1 MTIPMT
7 APTPTRPYHLLAGE
21 GPALWHLGSRLTFKA
36 TGDTTGG
43 RMWMKEA
50 YGARGFASPMHR
62 HTREDEAFYV
72 LDGELSVYV
81 GDDVLR
87 AGPGDF
93 LWAPRDVSHAFCVES
108 DTARFL
114 AISTPGGFD
123 RFFFATGEPA
133 GAPALPP
140 PADGPPD
147 IEALVAAV
155 TGFGVEMIGPPPMP
169 RG

>member
-1 MTIPMT
+1 MTLHI
-7 APTPTRPYHLLAGE
+7 PTRPVRRAAGD
-21 GPALWHLGSRLTFKA
+21 GPALWHLGALITIKA
-36 TGDTTGG
+36 TTEETGG
-43 RMWMKEA
+43 QLWLQEVL
-50 YGARGFASPMHR
+50 GERGYASPMHR

-93 LWAPRDVSHAFCVES
+93 LWAPRDLPHAFCVES

-114 AISTPGGFD
+114 ALATPGGLD
-123 RFFFATGEPA
+123 AFFFATGEPA
-133 GAPALPP
+133 GARTVPPPPTGPPDVDALVRAGAEYGLEMLGPP
-140 PADGPPD
+140 PA
-147 IEALVAAV
+147 
-155 TGFGVEMIGPPPMP
+155 P